1 MSDIICVTNKKLC
14 ADDFLARIDKITK
27 AGVKAV
33 ILREKELGEKEYL
46 SLASEVKRICDLYG
60 TAFIP
65 HSFVSAAKKLGCNAL
80 HLPLGALKELEKGDK
95 EGFDTL
101 GTSVHSISDALEA
114 QSLGC
119 SYLVAGHIF
128 ETDCK
133 KGLAGRGL
141 DFLSDVCRS
150 VEIPVYAIGG
160 INSKNISSV
169 RNTGARG
176 ACVMSSL
183 MCADNVREYLT
194 ELNNN
199 G

>member
-14 ADDFLARIDKITK
+14 ADDFLNRIDEIAK

-33 ILREKELGEKEYL
+33 ILREKELGEEEYF
-46 SLASEVKRICDLYG
+46 SLASEVKRICGLRG
-60 TAFIP
+60 VRFIP
-65 HSFVSAAKKLGCNAL
+65 HSFTNIAHKLGCNAL
-80 HLPLGALKELEKGDK
+80 HIPLGALKELDEREKTR
-95 EGFDTL
+95 FDVL
-101 GTSVHSISDALEA
+101 GTSVHSVDDALKA

-119 SYLVAGHIF
+119 TYLVAGHIF

-141 DFLSDVCRS
+141 SFLGEVCKA
-150 VEIPVYAIGG
+150 VDLPVYAIGG
-160 INSKNISSV
+160 INEKNIGSV
-169 RNTGARG
+169 RNAGACG

-183 MCADNVREYLT
+183 MCADDVRGYLR
-194 ELNNN
+194 ELNN